1 MYIKKERLLFLII
14 LFLIPIKLSALENKI
29 LMKINNEIIT
39 SVDVMNEVKYLTATN
54 KNLQNIDSDE
64 IIKISLNS
72 LTREKIKKIELTNH
86 FEKIEIDENNLN
98 IIIESV
104 YKKLGFN
111 KLNEFKIFLEN
122 SKISYELIKEKIV
135 IESLWNELIYSK
147 FFDKVYIDKKK
158 LEKQIISN
166 NKKQIKSFY
175 LLEILF
181 TTPDDLRIE
190 DKYETIKTDI
200 MNKGFRNAALIH
212 SISETSNNGGELG
225 WINEDA
231 INKKLKDNISNLEVG
246 NYTDPIIVP
255 GGALILKIEDIKILK
270 NEINLKEK
278 LNELIRISTNQQL
291 NQFSNIY
298 FNKVQKNVTIKK
310 L

>member
-1 MYIKKERLLFLII
+1 MYFKKEKLLFLVIF
-14 LFLIPIKLSALENKI
+14 FLLPINLSAFENKI

-54 KNLQNIDSDE
+54 KNLQNIDNDE

-86 FEKIEIDENNLN
+86 FDKIEIDESNLN

-111 KLNEFKIFLEN
+111 ELEEFENFLNR
-122 SKISYELIKEKIV
+122 SKISYDLIKEKII

-147 FFDKVYIDKKK
+147 FFDKVYIDKIK
-158 LEKQIISN
+158 LEKQIINN
-166 NKKQIKSFY
+166 NKKQIKSFF

-181 TTPDDLRIE
+181 NTPDNLKIE
-190 DKYETIKTDI
+190 DKYEIIKNDI

-225 WINEDA
+225 WINEDT
-231 INKKLKDNISNLEVG
+231 ISKKLKDNISNLEVG
-246 NYTDPIIVP
+246 NYTNPIIVP
-255 GGALILKIEDIKILK
+255 GGALILKIEDIKMIK
-270 NEINLKEK
+270 SEINLKDK
-278 LNELIRISTNQQL
+278 LNELVRISTNQQL